1 MRRLD
6 LRSILELGELMMG
19 GAREWVH
26 LEVNAARA
34 AAPDG
39 PSVGPDLIINHLILN
54 TCKYSSLQ
62 IRCIYFGIVGQC
74 CCSRDVNH
82 LDSSGHVG
90 RLCFRRELP

>member
-39 PSVGPDLIINHLILN
+39 PVVGPDLISNHLIVN
-54 TCKYSSLQ
+54 TCKQFCLM
-62 IRCIYFGIVGQC
+62 IRCIYFAMDCQR

-90 RLCFRRELP
+90 RLCFQRQQP

>member
-1 MRRLD
+1 
-6 LRSILELGELMMG
+6 MG

-39 PSVGPDLIINHLILN
+39 PSVGPDLIINHLLVN
-54 TCKYSSLQ
+54 TCKESSFG
-62 IRCIYFGIVGQC
+62 IRCIYFGIDCQC

-82 LDSSGHVG
+82 LDSSSHVG
-90 RLCFRRELP
+90 RLRPTSAAMHYAVLRIRLAQAIPA